1 MPTNKDNMF
10 AALASDSEEDM
21 KVVEDKKHAAKVN
34 KPKPATEVTAEAFGT
49 RKVEEGEYDT
59 YADRG
64 RGARGRGRAVRGRGR
79 GAPAFDGEGRG
90 GYGVYR
96 GRGDRGRGER
106 GARGRGERGARGRG
120 ERGSRGRGDRG
131 RGERGARGG
140 YRGGDRNEHP
150 REAYS
155 HLATKD
161 QVTGEHQEGHEEH
174 HGNNEGGYGH
184 HASYGKREYDRKSGT
199 GYGREVK
206 KHGAGRGGWG
216 NPDAATKYEHM
227 DAEVVVDILADGPE
241 TTEETKVVEPVE
253 HVHQEEPKEEEEEEV
268 NNLTYAEYKAA
279 KAAEKS
285 TLTKATA
292 RAPEELKVANM
303 LKYEKTE
310 THVKT
315 IRNSTK
321 KQDVQAPQGI
331 NTDIEIG
338 FQPYGD
344 EPEDDFE
351 RPSRGRGERG
361 RGGPRGRGDR
371 GRGGPRGRGERGG
384 YRGDRGAPRGDRGA
398 ARGGGAPRGGHKHQN
413 FNALEEEFPAL

>member
-1 MPTNKDNMF
+1 
-10 AALASDSEEDM
+10 
-21 KVVEDKKHAAKVN
+21 
-34 KPKPATEVTAEAFGT
+34 
-49 RKVEEGEYDT
+49 
-59 YADRG
+59 
-64 RGARGRGRAVRGRGR
+64 
-79 GAPAFDGEGRG
+79 
-90 GYGVYR
+90 
-96 GRGDRGRGER
+96 
-106 GARGRGERGARGRG
+106 
-120 ERGSRGRGDRG
+120 
-131 RGERGARGG
+131 
-140 YRGGDRNEHP
+140 
-150 REAYS
+150 
-155 HLATKD
+155 
-161 QVTGEHQEGHEEH
+161 
-174 HGNNEGGYGH
+174 
-184 HASYGKREYDRKSGT
+184 
-199 GYGREVK
+199 
-206 KHGAGRGGWG
+206 
-216 NPDAATKYEHM
+216 M
-227 DAEVVVDILADGPE
+227 DAEVVVDILAEGVE

-253 HVHQEEPKEEEEEEV
+253 QIHQEEPKEEEEEEV

-279 KAAEKS
+279 KALEKS
-285 TLTKATA
+285 TLTKATV

-303 LKYEKTE
+303 LKYEKSE

-315 IRNSTK
+315 QRQSSK

-331 NTDIEIG
+331 STDIEIG